1 MANDLF
7 KIFGLD
13 STCTEEELDNK
24 YNELKAKYRE
34 DMFLEGR
41 DGDIAAK
48 KLTELENAYYDI
60 KTEMSYK
67 AESEKEDKDS
77 YTSDDFI
84 YEKIEKLVKEGA
96 LNEAQVL
103 LDDIMTRNG
112 KWHYYQAMIFYK
124 KDWFTDS
131 KKQLLMALDE
141 EPDNQRYKTALE
153 RLDNL
158 MSGNDKQKNQKA
170 QKTTQ
175 SAEEW
180 WKENSHNENGEPDW
194 DANKRQMG
202 GCADTMDCC
211 TQLLCMNLMCN
222 CLGGG
227 C

>member
-67 AESEKEDKDS
+67 AESEKEDKES

-96 LNEAQVL
+96 LNEAQVF
-103 LDDIMTRNG
+103 LDDIMALKRKSILLIMVFLIG
-112 KWHYYQAMIFYK
+112 WH
-124 KDWFTDS
+124 
-131 KKQLLMALDE
+131 LLSVLTCGILE
-141 EPDNQRYKTALE
+141 VLYVSPD
-153 RLDNL
+153 
-158 MSGNDKQKNQKA
+158 
-170 QKTTQ
+170 
-175 SAEEW
+175 
-180 WKENSHNENGEPDW
+180 
-194 DANKRQMG
+194 
-202 GCADTMDCC
+202 
-211 TQLLCMNLMCN
+211 
-222 CLGGG
+222 
-227 C
+227 